1 MSALSIAVGVLL
13 GAIAAA
19 AHLAIAFWRARQ
31 VTHGRPLAAWLS
43 YPVGLAIVGLAL
55 YAAARVAPL
64 AAWTFVLGL
73 FLTRYVV
80 LRRVRGSADGAD
92 R

>member
-1 MSALSIAVGVLL
+1 MSVSSIVVGVLL
-13 GAIAAA
+13 GAVAAA

-31 VTHGRPLAAWLS
+31 VTSGRPLYAWAS
-43 YPVGLAIVGLAL
+43 YPVGLAVVGLAL
-55 YAAARVAPL
+55 YAAAWIAPL

-73 FLTRYVV
+73 FLTRT
-80 LRRVRGSADGAD
+80 LILHRVRAP